1 MSITKKQDL
10 SNVPISKLMP
20 YAKNPRKNDA
30 AVQRVA
36 KSLEEFGLVKNS
48 IVVDEDMVLITGHT
62 TTKAMQVL
70 GWKNAPEVTQVFGLT
85 AAQKQAYRIA
95 DNKLGELAEWDTEL
109 LGMEL
114 EELRDLD
121 FDIGLTGFDDI
132 DFEST
137 LKELDNDDV
146 PQQEPHSVIPKY
158 HPEFDSSQV
167 TDADITKSERNLEQI
182 TGKTPTY
189 IRAYCPKCGHE
200 FDLSG

>member
-1 MSITKKQDL
+1 MPITKKREL

-70 GWKNAPEVTQVFGLT
+70 GWENAPEVTQVFGLT
-85 AAQKQAYRIA
+85 ATQKQAYRIA

-114 EELRDLD
+114 DELRGLD
-121 FDIGLTGFDDI
+121 FDIELTGFDD
-132 DFEST
+132 DFFENNG
-137 LKELDNDDV
+137 LIPIELDETESKPN
-146 PQQEPHSVIPKY
+146 
-158 HPEFDSSQV
+158 V
-167 TDADITKSERNLEQI
+167 TDTEAKM
-182 TGKTPTY
+182 Y
-189 IRAYCPKCGHE
+189 HCPKCGFE
-200 FDLSG
+200 FEVKGS